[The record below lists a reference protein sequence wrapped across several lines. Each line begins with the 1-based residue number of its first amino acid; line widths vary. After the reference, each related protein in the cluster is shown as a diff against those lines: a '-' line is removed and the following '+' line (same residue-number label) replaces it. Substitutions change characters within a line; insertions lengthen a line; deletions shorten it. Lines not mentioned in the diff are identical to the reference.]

1 MGESDEDCP
10 DLVDEDCPDL
20 VDEDCP
26 DLVELPD
33 DPGTTCHRVS

>member
-33 DPGTTCHRVS
+33 DPGMTCHRVS